1 MILMHT
7 RNRGINYLNSLYLNE
22 KQFCDGSAAT
32 SDVQPYKYNF
42 SVKREERKHVF
53 SSEREKN
60 RPKVNGKEL
69 DVMHG
74 MNTYDYGAM
83 QYNPVTARWDRPDPL
98 AEKYY
103 SVSPYVYCAN
113 NPVMLVDPDGQD
125 GVRIVDEENME
136 ITIKATY
143 FVVTESCSGGFVIC
157 PH

>member
-1 MILMHT
+1 MHT

-32 SDVQPYKYNF
+32 SDVQPYKNIF

-69 DVMHG
+69 DKIHG
-74 MNTYDYGAM
+74 LNTYDYGAR
-83 QYNPVTARWDRPDPL
+83 QYNPITARWDRMDLL

-103 SVSPYVYCAN
+103 PYSPYMYCLG
-113 NPVMLVDPDGQD
+113 NPVGLVDINGLYP
-125 GVRIVDEENME
+125 R
-136 ITIKATY
+136 
-143 FVVTESCSGGFVIC
+143 
-157 PH
+157 